1 MPLCLIGTLIPK
13 LAPILTAPNAETIGK
28 VTQKKDLRFNVSPL
42 SIMYSKRNSI
52 SPTYFLAILKDL
64 TLEFEAVVFDVTVKV
79 AVQST
84 PGIRLEIE
92 AVKGDVKLE

>member
-1 MPLCLIGTLIPK
+1 MFADLLSENTL
-13 LAPILTAPNAETIGK
+13 LAN
-28 VTQKKDLRFNVSPL
+28 
-42 SIMYSKRNSI
+42 SKRI
-52 SPTYFLAILKDL
+52 PCSPFYFLAILKDL
-64 TLEFEAVVFDVTVKV
+64 TLEFEVVVFDVTVKV